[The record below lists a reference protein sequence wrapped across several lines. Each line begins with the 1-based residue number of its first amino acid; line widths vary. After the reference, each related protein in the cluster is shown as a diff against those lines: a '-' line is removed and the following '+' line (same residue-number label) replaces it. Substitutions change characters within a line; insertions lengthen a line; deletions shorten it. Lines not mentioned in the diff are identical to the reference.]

1 MRGVIEDL
9 FRSKGVAECRFLL
22 VLLELDLVERAGVFL
37 EELVVGVSGSVGQLG
52 DHVVVELAD
61 GFLEIEETD
70 LADKDD
76 LGVLV
81 QGSVDGSVQASD
93 GGPPGVKVVL
103 VAIEDPDLVIEFSSP
118 KTFSLHGR
126 IDSGEGVLKSRKS
139 AKFEKFCPL
148 GVNDRGSFW
157 TTNAS

>member
-61 GFLEIEETD
+61 LADKD

-81 QGSVDGSVQASD
+81 QGSVDGSVQVSD

-103 VAIEDPDLVIEFSSP
+103 VAIESHHYMVS
-118 KTFSLHGR
+118 
-126 IDSGEGVLKSRKS
+126 
-139 AKFEKFCPL
+139 
-148 GVNDRGSFW
+148 
-157 TTNAS
+157 

>member
-61 GFLEIEETD
+61 LADKD

-126 IDSGEGVLKSRKS
+126 IDSGEGVLKARKS
-139 AKFEKFCPL
+139 AKLEKFCPL